1 VVLVVV
7 QDSEV
12 VRIITLSDLTRWLRW
27 WTVDAG
33 RAEPFR
39 WGPC

>member
-1 VVLVVV
+1 VVLVV

-27 WTVDAG
+27 WTLDAS
-33 RAEPFR
+33 RA
-39 WGPC
+39 